1 MPFPSP
7 EDLPNPGIEPM
18 FPTLEADALTS
29 EPPGNTNILSLI
41 KLPLFGEL
49 EKESCSDLIQE
60 DKISILSVPCSN
72 SILAHFRL
80 KFCLLQRTKRKSNIK
95 IMLARVYDFMVL
107 LGKGRVRNNF

>member
-29 EPPGNTNILSLI
+29 EPPGNANILSLI

-60 DKISILSVPCSN
+60 DKISILSVVLSKLSSCS
-72 SILAHFRL
+72 
-80 KFCLLQRTKRKSNIK
+80 LQSLIWFTLMDEQERE
-95 IMLARVYDFMVL
+95 Y
-107 LGKGRVRNNF
+107 